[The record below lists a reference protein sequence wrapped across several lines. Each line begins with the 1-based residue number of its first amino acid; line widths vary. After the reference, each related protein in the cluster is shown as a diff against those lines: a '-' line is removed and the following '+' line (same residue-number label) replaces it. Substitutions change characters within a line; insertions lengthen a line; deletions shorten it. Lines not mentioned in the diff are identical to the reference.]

1 VNPRDSHE
9 NAEKP
14 QNTGLGEKEGFED
27 WRKMRWEGPWEILVK
42 RLRESL
48 EFLFCDEC
56 CLTNRTNQ
64 LDSLWS
70 WAVRAQLP
78 VGICSYLDPPTSF
91 FSPQAH
97 LFLVMSHISWLNILS
112 VFLEHFGAKCAATV
126 QCHSLARLGSSR
138 HLWFGPGY
146 GIRRKVTLE
155 LWGVDYEKPMKT

>member
-70 WAVRAQLP
+70 WAVCAQLP
-78 VGICSYLDPPTSF
+78 VGICSYLDP
-91 FSPQAH
+91 
-97 LFLVMSHISWLNILS
+97 SHILLLS
-112 VFLEHFGAKCAATV
+112 PSSSFLSDVSHLLAEYPICVPGALWSKVCSHCPV
-126 QCHSLARLGSSR
+126 PLLGQV
-138 HLWFGPGY
+138 
-146 GIRRKVTLE
+146 GII
-155 LWGVDYEKPMKT
+155 